1 MQRERETNEEYESE
15 KKDIFKNIDD
25 KDLESQQV
33 NRTIRNRTIDIE
45 MEVKRNLPAIQKEK
59 EKAEKEAQ
67 DAADREEEIAIE
79 LKQVY
84 ITQ

>member
-45 MEVKRNLPAIQKEK
+45 IEVKRNLTDVTRVKEM
-59 EKAEKEAQ
+59 AEKESQ
-67 DAADREEEIAIE
+67 DARDR
-79 LKQVY
+79 
-84 ITQ
+84 